1 MKPTEKK
8 SKTKAAA
15 IVDELRRIQDAHAG
29 WLKPEDVIME
39 ARPSGARLHDEFE
52 WNDGKAAHKYRMEQ
66 ARELIQVCVEY
77 YPQTEKMTRVFVSL
91 STDRRK
97 GGGYRD
103 MRVVLGN
110 REYREQMLQDALEEM
125 QRFRVKYAVLKEL
138 ASVFSAMSKAER
150 QLALKF

>member
-1 MKPTEKK
+1 MKAPEKK
-8 SKTKAAA
+8 SKTKAQA
-15 IVDELRRIQDAHAG
+15 IVQELRKIQRAHGG
-29 WLKPEDVIME
+29 WLKPEDVIEE
-39 ARPSGARLHDEFE
+39 ARPAGALLHTEFE
-52 WNDGKAAHKYRMEQ
+52 WDDSKAAHQHRLDQ

-77 YPQTEKMTRVFVSL
+77 YPQTQKMTRVFVSL
-91 STDRRK
+91 SNDRSK

-110 REYREQMLQDALEEM
+110 REHREQMLQDALDEM

-138 ASVFSAMSKAER
+138 INVFSAMSKAER